1 MLFRCHLP
9 VTSSSRNDVA
19 SAWFRESYYYP
30 LPSVFKYCVLYDW
43 VVFILAAGRQDWSF
57 LVAMATSCYE
67 GVTYGIIVLMH
78 FFLYCGWLVYLRSH
92 PVLNPSLLILDGLKP
107 EQNGRHFADD
117 GFKCIFLNENVRI
130 SIKISLK
137 FDHSGSINNIPALVQ
152 IMVCWW
158 PGDKPLS
165 EQTLVSLLMYICVT
179 RPQWVNSSFLILDA
193 LKPEQNGW
201 HLADDNFKCILM
213 K

>member
-1 MLFRCHLP
+1 MGCPLWIFCWIMTAVRTVTGEIWNIFCKYLKTKKITVIRTVLFPNSEVGISFFELFRCHLP

-78 FFLYCGWLVYLRSH
+78 FFFVLWLA
-92 PVLNPSLLILDGLKP
+92 GLF
-107 EQNGRHFADD
+107 E
-117 GFKCIFLNENVRI
+117 I
-130 SIKISLK
+130 SSC
-137 FDHSGSINNIPALVQ
+137 A
-152 IMVCWW
+152 
-158 PGDKPLS
+158 
-165 EQTLVSLLMYICVT
+165 
-179 RPQWVNSSFLILDA
+179 
-193 LKPEQNGW
+193 
-201 HLADDNFKCILM
+201 
-213 K
+213 